1 MLHASHAA
9 MNAWTRFG
17 FVALCGVL
25 GVGCLSETRYV
36 CPPGSDVTASTRCG
50 VACASGE
57 LSASVCD
64 EVRAACADGRLTAID
79 CAGIDGDLG
88 VQDMGT
94 DQADVG
100 PDMDVT
106 ADTGVDQGPCGACG
120 VDAPLCNT
128 ATMQCVEC
136 LGVGDCGGDTPQCNA
151 AGECVECLSGAHC
164 SGDTL
169 VCSNGRCVG
178 CEDAGDC
185 TAADPVCQTP
195 GQTCGNCTTRTHCLP
210 YAALPTCNVGTGACV
225 ACDIPNESSD
235 CADTPLTPAC
245 SVNGQCVQCRTNNH
259 CTSVAASRCNGDTC
273 AICMNDTHCSHLS
286 GTPRCFGGMCR
297 ECAPASEATDCG
309 TESCNPATR
318 MCSGTVRNSRGV
330 CESCVSDTDCSQT
343 DGTFRCIGMNYMG
356 VPRGGYCLRQP
367 GTPCLRPFLT
377 GITATSL
384 SGAASATYCGIEQS
398 LATCEAVNA
407 LRDSIE
413 CMSGDPSDCMA
424 TGALCEM
431 VGLGANRC
439 TYSCG
444 IADHCPPGLFC
455 GAGYCGS

>member
-1 MLHASHAA
+1 

-185 TAADPVCQTP
+185 TAAEPVCQP
-195 GQTCGNCTTRTHCLP
+195 AGQTCGNCVDRADCLNYP
-210 YAALPTCNVGTGACV
+210 TLPSCNLGTGACV
-225 ACDIPNESSD
+225 ACDEENESAD
-235 CADTPLTPAC
+235 CGEGSPTPRC
-245 SVNGQCVQCRTNNH
+245 SASRQCVQCRVNTSNLDCRSTTASQCVSNSCASCTTNAH
-259 CTSVAASRCNGDTC
+259 CAHLTNTPYCFNSACRACTPTSEDDDCNGNT
-273 AICMNDTHCSHLS
+273 
-286 GTPRCFGGMCR
+286 
-297 ECAPASEATDCG
+297 
-309 TESCNPATR
+309 CNPVTR
-318 MCSGTVRNSRGV
+318 ACTNTAIGSQGV
-330 CESCVSDTDCSQT
+330 CESCVSDSDCSQA
-343 DGTFRCIGMNYMG
+343 DGTSRCIRMNYMG
-356 VPRGGYCLRQP
+356 TLRGGYCLLQGP
-367 GTPCLRPFLT
+367 TCDRPF
-377 GITATSL
+377 GVFINQQSL
-384 SGAASATYCGIEQS
+384 SGAAATNYCGIDQS
-398 LATCEAVNA
+398 AVSCEAVRALQVSRTCPSGNA
-407 LRDSIE
+407 NE
-413 CMSGDPSDCMA
+413 CMAD
-424 TGALCEM
+424 GALCAM
-431 VGLGANRC
+431 VGGLSNRC
-439 TYSCG
+439 TYPCSSPDECLPTG
-444 IADHCPPGLFC
+444 PASSC
-455 GAGYCGS
+455 GAGRCGS